1 MSEEVTITPRSDA
14 IGRIMIPKHVRDVFG
29 IEQGDLVEV
38 IIKKRIAGKQIGES
52 KGNDKALCST

>member
-1 MSEEVTITPRSDA
+1 MSEDVIITPKADA

-38 IIKKRIAGKQIGES
+38 IIKKRIAGKQIGEL
-52 KGNDKALCST
+52 KGKDEALCSA